1 MARSAEPCGGFS
13 PGLYNGD
20 AKEFVG
26 VLAPERWSSVVRLG
40 AAGVG
45 RLNVPATGE
54 RADCGAC
61 VDSVASGSG
70 GAART
75 EASDMDAFRFRLL
88 VLDAVGL
95 RIEKPNVPKT
105 LLFFRECRG
114 VVKDTEG
121 GEEGSESEIGVDP
134 SLPLGS
140 MGGIESGRPLDF
152 PLPHQVPIQSLTDE
166 RSDLVLAC
174 VSILGAV

>member
-1 MARSAEPCGGFS
+1 M
-13 PGLYNGD
+13 
-20 AKEFVG
+20 
-26 VLAPERWSSVVRLG
+26 
-40 AAGVG
+40 G
-45 RLNVPATGE
+45 RLNVPATGD
-54 RADCGAC
+54 RAEDGAC
-61 VDSVASGSG
+61 SDSVASDDG
-70 GAART
+70 GAT
-75 EASDMDAFRFRLL
+75 MMDASDIDAFRFRLL
-88 VLDAVGL
+88 VLDVVGL

-114 VVKDTEG
+114 VVKDPDG

-140 MGGIESGRPLDF
+140 MGGIESGRPLDLPF
-152 PLPHQVPIQSLTDE
+152 PHQVPIQSLTDE